1 MQIAFIAKLVVK
13 PEQAAELEQL
23 QKKLSDITHDTEP
36 DTLVY
41 DFIRH
46 RDQANT
52 YVVYARFK
60 DEAAFQLHQEAPTHE
75 ELVPRSS
82 MRWPRKWICSSTSYC
97 DPGANASSTFP
108 GMWK

>member
-23 QKKLSDITHDTEP
+23 QKELSDITHDTEP

-75 ELVPRSS
+75 KLVP
-82 MRWPRKWICSSTSYC
+82 PIL
-97 DPGANASSTFP
+97 GALAEVKDLQFYELL
-108 GMWK
+108 

>member
-1 MQIAFIAKLVVK
+1 MQLAFIAKLVVK
-13 PEQAAELEQL
+13 PDKAAELEQL

-60 DEAAFQLHQEAPTHE
+60 DEAAFQTHQDAPTHAD
-75 ELVPRSS
+75 LVPPILDTLAED
-82 MRWPRKWICSSTSYC
+82 MDLQFYELL
-97 DPGANASSTFP
+97 
-108 GMWK
+108 

>member
-23 QKKLSDITHDTEP
+23 QKELSDITHDTEP

-75 ELVPRSS
+75 KLVPPILDALAEE
-82 MRWPRKWICSSTSYC
+82 MDLQFYELL
-97 DPGANASSTFP
+97 
-108 GMWK
+108 

>member
-23 QKKLSDITHDTEP
+23 QKELSDITHETEP

-46 RDQANT
+46 RDNANI
-52 YVVYARFK
+52 YVVYARFRN
-60 DEAAFQLHQEAPTHE
+60 EAAFQLHQEAPTHE
-75 ELVPRSS
+75 KLVPPILEALAEE
-82 MRWPRKWICSSTSYC
+82 MDLQFYELL
-97 DPGANASSTFP
+97 
-108 GMWK
+108 

>member
-13 PEQAAELEQL
+13 PEQAAKLEKL
-23 QKKLSDITHDTEP
+23 QKKLSDTTHDTEP

-60 DEAAFQLHQEAPTHE
+60 DEAAFQLHQQAPTHE
-75 ELVPRSS
+75 ELVP
-82 MRWPRKWICSSTSYC
+82 PIL
-97 DPGANASSTFP
+97 GALAEEMDLQFYELL
-108 GMWK
+108 

>member
-13 PEQAAELEQL
+13 PDKADELEQL

-60 DEAAFQLHQEAPTHE
+60 DDAAFQLHQDAPTHE
-75 ELVPRSS
+75 KLVPPILETLAEE
-82 MRWPRKWICSSTSYC
+82 MDLQFYELL
-97 DPGANASSTFP
+97 
-108 GMWK
+108 

>member
-13 PEQAAELEQL
+13 PEQAAKLEQL
-23 QKKLSDITHDTEP
+23 QKKLSDITHATEP

-75 ELVPRSS
+75 ELVPPILDALAEE
-82 MRWPRKWICSSTSYC
+82 MDLQFYELL
-97 DPGANASSTFP
+97 
-108 GMWK
+108 

>member
-13 PEQAAELEQL
+13 PEQAAKLEQL

-52 YVVYARFK
+52 YVVYARFR

-75 ELVPRSS
+75 KLVPPILDALAEE
-82 MRWPRKWICSSTSYC
+82 MDLQFYELL
-97 DPGANASSTFP
+97 
-108 GMWK
+108 

>member
-13 PEQAAELEQL
+13 PEKATELEQL

-60 DEAAFQLHQEAPTHE
+60 DEAAFQLHQDAPAHE
-75 ELVPRSS
+75 ELVPPILDALAED
-82 MRWPRKWICSSTSYC
+82 MDLQFYELL
-97 DPGANASSTFP
+97 
-108 GMWK
+108 

>member
-13 PEQAAELEQL
+13 PEQAAKLEQL
-23 QKKLSDITHDTEP
+23 QKELSDITHDTEP

-52 YVVYARFK
+52 YVVYARFRDK
-60 DEAAFQLHQEAPTHE
+60 AAFQ
-75 ELVPRSS
+75 
-82 MRWPRKWICSSTSYC
+82 
-97 DPGANASSTFP
+97 
-108 GMWK
+108 